1 VATASRPLSD
11 RAFALVAWGL
21 AFHVFAMAV
30 LHGPLEV
37 PPSTVRLV
45 ASWKELVLLPL
56 LGLAA
61 WQLAR
66 RPERFRPLLP
76 DVAVVAL
83 SLIVFA
89 RTMLDWAWLDFT
101 PWSPASVYGARDLL
115 VPFVLYAVGRM
126 TPELLEHPRLLG
138 RLTTVAL
145 VVACIGFVER
155 LLPIEALVL
164 AGIPAYFRDFL
175 NLESMTDPAFFGLP
189 HSYFTDLGS
198 VAFRRAGSVF
208 LSGQSFAIALM
219 LLLPALQLK
228 AMAATGGGRPARWT
242 AFALGWVA
250 LLLTVTRMTI
260 VACAVQ
266 AVLLLVLTRRTL
278 AVGGLVALGT
288 GIAGMAVL
296 GSSAVR
302 DFVWRTVAFQT
313 QSSASH
319 VADWSDGV
327 VALWEH
333 PVGAG
338 LGTTDLTAARLGRE
352 PLTAD
357 NLLFKYA
364 VELGWPGLVALVAFF
379 VGVVACTWQVAQ
391 RREGPVRQG
400 AQLALAVTVGI
411 IVNGATGVV
420 TNLTFLA
427 YLWSWITGAAIAHMP
442 DRAAP
447 PAA

>member
-1 VATASRPLSD
+1 MATASRPLSD

-89 RTMLDWAWLDFT
+89 RTMLDWAWLGLA

-115 VPFVLYAVGRM
+115 VPFVLYGVGRM

-228 AMAATGGGRPARWT
+228 AMAATGGARPARWT

-278 AVGGLVALGT
+278 AVGGLV
-288 GIAGMAVL
+288 
-296 GSSAVR
+296 
-302 DFVWRTVAFQT
+302 
-313 QSSASH
+313 
-319 VADWSDGV
+319 
-327 VALWEH
+327 
-333 PVGAG
+333 
-338 LGTTDLTAARLGRE
+338 
-352 PLTAD
+352 
-357 NLLFKYA
+357 
-364 VELGWPGLVALVAFF
+364 
-379 VGVVACTWQVAQ
+379 
-391 RREGPVRQG
+391 
-400 AQLALAVTVGI
+400 
-411 IVNGATGVV
+411 
-420 TNLTFLA
+420 
-427 YLWSWITGAAIAHMP
+427 
-442 DRAAP
+442 
-447 PAA
+447 

>member
-89 RTMLDWAWLDFT
+89 RTMLDWAWLGLA

-115 VPFVLYAVGRM
+115 VPFVLYGVGRM
-126 TPELLEHPRLLG
+126 
-138 RLTTVAL
+138 
-145 VVACIGFVER
+145 IER

-208 LSGQSFAIALM
+208 LSGQSFRHA
-219 LLLPALQLK
+219 
-228 AMAATGGGRPARWT
+228 GRPSPSA
-242 AFALGWVA
+242 GW
-250 LLLTVTRMTI
+250 R
-260 VACAVQ
+260 CCS
-266 AVLLLVLTRRTL
+266 R
-278 AVGGLVALGT
+278 
-288 GIAGMAVL
+288 
-296 GSSAVR
+296 
-302 DFVWRTVAFQT
+302 
-313 QSSASH
+313 
-319 VADWSDGV
+319 
-327 VALWEH
+327 
-333 PVGAG
+333 
-338 LGTTDLTAARLGRE
+338 
-352 PLTAD
+352 
-357 NLLFKYA
+357 
-364 VELGWPGLVALVAFF
+364 
-379 VGVVACTWQVAQ
+379 
-391 RREGPVRQG
+391 
-400 AQLALAVTVGI
+400 
-411 IVNGATGVV
+411 
-420 TNLTFLA
+420 
-427 YLWSWITGAAIAHMP
+427 
-442 DRAAP
+442 
-447 PAA
+447 